1 MDHGSR
7 KQKILIVDDEPD
19 NIKILAEVLA
29 DDYTLFGATN
39 GKEAIKCAI
48 GKEKPDLILLDVV
61 MPHMNGYEVLK
72 VLKADSRT
80 RDIPVVFITVMG
92 RELNELRGFKLG
104 AVDYIM
110 KPFSPAIVSARV
122 RIHLELK
129 HYRDYLESIIQ
140 KRTKELAVSNKRLRK
155 EIMQRRQAEELLEEQ
170 IKQRTKELRQSK
182 ESLRQSEE
190 SFRQS
195 EESFRQSEE
204 SLRILLNAIR
214 ESATLIDIK
223 GTVLQAN
230 ETAALRLHTTVDKLV
245 GASIYDFLPHNISE
259 ERKKCFKKVIHTGRP
274 LCFED
279 VCDGRRMNNT
289 VCPVFDDKR
298 KISRLAIFSV
308 DSVGH
313 EKNGESGLRES
324 EPPARFPKRIS
335 VCQ

>member
-1 MDHGSR
+1 MNHSSR

-29 DDYTLFGATN
+29 DDYMLFGATN

-72 VLKADSRT
+72 VLKADTRT
-80 RDIPVVFITVMG
+80 RDIPVIFITVMG

-129 HYRDYLESIIQ
+129 HYREYLESVIQ
-140 KRTKELAVSNKRLRK
+140 KRTEELAVSNKRLRK
-155 EIMQRRQAEELLEEQ
+155 EIMQRRQAEEQLEEQ
-170 IKQRTKELRQSK
+170 VKLCTKELRQSK
-182 ESLRQSEE
+182 ESFRQSKE
-190 SFRQS
+190 SFRKT
-195 EESFRQSEE
+195 EEFF
-204 SLRILLNAIR
+204 RILLNAIR

-230 ETAALRLHTTVDKLV
+230 ETAALRLHTTVEKLV
-245 GASIYDFLPHNISE
+245 GTSIYDYLPPNISK
-259 ERKKCFKKVIHTGRP
+259 ERKKCFKVVIHTGRP
-274 LCFED
+274 LRFED
-279 VCDGRRMNNT
+279 VCNGRRMNNT
-289 VCPVFDDKR
+289 VCPVFDNKR
-298 KISRLAIFSV
+298 KIRMLSVISV
-308 DSVGH
+308 DSAGH
-313 EKNGESGLRES
+313 EKNGESGPRES
-324 EPPARFPKRIS
+324 VRLPKRIS